1 MTRMDYHQVMKAVRI
16 ADLKAHLSAHLR
28 NVRRGESLTVLDRET
43 PIARI
48 IPALDQTSALRLRRP
63 PSSGPK
69 PSGVPMPPALKTRRD
84 PVSLLLEDRERS
96 R

>member
-1 MTRMDYHQVMKAVRI
+1 MTRRDYDLVMKAVRI

-28 NVRRGESLTVLDRET
+28 NVRRGESLMVLDRET

-48 IPALDQTSALRLRRP
+48 VPALEKTSALLIRHPRLG
-63 PSSGPK
+63 GPK
-69 PSGVPMPPALKTRRD
+69 PSGVPLPRALKTRRD
-84 PVSLLLEDRERS
+84 PVALLLEDRERG